1 MRIGVPNEA
10 GQGEQRVALVPESAG
25 RLAGAGHEVV
35 VEKGAGSGAG
45 FEDAAYEAVGAR
57 VEGDRREVLNA
68 DLVLTVRQLPGSDI
82 ALLRSGTAQIGM
94 LRPLTSGAEMEALA
108 RQGVRAIA
116 MELVPR
122 ITRAQKM
129 DVLSS
134 QATAAGYKA
143 VLLAASTHGKFFPM
157 LMTAAGTI
165 PPARVLVLGA
175 GVAGLQAIATARRLG
190 AVVQGFDIRP
200 AVKEQVES
208 LGAQWVGMELTEAEG
223 SGGYAKEVSE
233 ETQRQEHEHLARL
246 IADAD
251 VVITTAQIPGRPAPV
266 LVTRDMVDAMKP
278 GAVIVDLAAESGGNC
293 ELTRPD
299 EEVRHGR
306 VRVLGPTD
314 LAGGTAIHASQMYSR
329 NVEALVQHITKDGAL
344 HLDPEDEI
352 VRDCLVTNEGRIVH
366 PRVSATATMEPQHG

>member
-1 MRIGVPNEA
+1 MKIAVPKEA
-10 GQGEQRVALVPESAG
+10 GQGEGRVALVPESAA
-25 RLAGAGHEVV
+25 RLVAAGSR
-35 VEKGAGSGAG
+35 VEIERGAGSAAG
-45 FEDAAYEAVGAR
+45 FENAAYEAAGATIAA
-57 VEGDRREVLNA
+57 DRQSLLADA
-68 DLVLTVRQLPGSDI
+68 DLVLTVRQLPDADI
-82 ALLRSGTAQIGM
+82 DALQEGAAQVGM
-94 LRPLTSGAEMEALA
+94 LRPLTSPDHVGRLA
-108 RQGVRAIA
+108 RRGVRAFA

-129 DVLSS
+129 DTLSS

-143 VLLAASTHGKFFPM
+143 VLLAASGHGKFFPM

-223 SGGYAKEVSE
+223 SGGYAAEVSE
-233 ETQRQEHEHLARL
+233 ETQRREHEHLAKL

-266 LVTRDMVDAMKP
+266 LITTDMVDGMKA
-278 GAVIVDLAAESGGNC
+278 GSVIVDLAAESGGNC

-306 VRVLGPTD
+306 ALILGPTD
-314 LAGGTAIHASQMYSR
+314 LAAGTQIHASQMYSR
-329 NVEALVQHITKDGAL
+329 NIEALVQHITKDGAL
-344 HLDPEDEI
+344 SIDREDEI
-352 VRDCLVTNEGRIVH
+352 VRECLVTDAGRIVH
-366 PRVSATATMEPQHG
+366 PRVSATAQQER

>member
-1 MRIGVPNEA
+1 MKIAVPKEA
-10 GQGEQRVALVPESAG
+10 GQGERRVALVPESAA
-25 RLAGAGHEVV
+25 RLVKAGMAVA
-35 VEKGAGSGAG
+35 VEDGAGSEAG
-45 FEDAAYEAVGAR
+45 FDNDAYESAGATIVGTR
-57 VEGDRREVLNA
+57 QGLLSDA
-68 DLVLTVRQLPGSDI
+68 DLVLSVRQLPDVDI
-82 ALLRSGTAQIGM
+82 PVLKNGAAQIGM
-94 LRPLTSGAEMEALA
+94 LRPLTSPEHVNLLA
-108 RQGVRAIA
+108 RAGVSALA

-129 DVLSS
+129 DSLSS

-143 VLLAASTHGKFFPM
+143 VLLAAAGHGKFFPM
-157 LMTAAGTI
+157 LMTAAGTV

-208 LGAQWVGMELTEAEG
+208 LGAQWVGMELAEAEG
-223 SGGYAKEVSE
+223 TGGYAAEVSE
-233 ETQRQEHEHLARL
+233 ETQRQEHEHLAKL

-266 LVTRDMVDAMKP
+266 LITTDMVDGMKA
-278 GAVIVDLAAESGGNC
+278 GSVIVDLAAESGGNC

-306 VRVLGPTD
+306 ARILGPTD
-314 LAGGTAIHASQMYSR
+314 LAGGTQIHASQMYSR

-344 HLDPEDEI
+344 NIDREDEI
-352 VRDCLVTNEGRIVH
+352 VRECLITDAGQIVH
-366 PRVSATATMEPQHG
+366 PRVSATVQQER

>member
-1 MRIGVPNEA
+1 MKIAVPKEA
-10 GQGEQRVALVPESAG
+10 GQGERRVALVPESAA
-25 RLAGAGHEVV
+25 RLVKAGNAVV
-35 VEKGAGSGAG
+35 VERGAGAEAG
-45 FEDAAYEAVGAR
+45 FEDGAYESAGATIAA
-57 VEGDRREVLNA
+57 DRRALLAEA
-68 DLVLTVRQLPGSDI
+68 DLVLSVQQLPDADIEALRDGS
-82 ALLRSGTAQIGM
+82 AQIGM
-94 LRPLTSGAEMEALA
+94 LRPLTSPEHVGRLA
-108 RQGVRAIA
+108 RRGVRALA

-129 DVLSS
+129 DSLSS

-143 VLLAASTHGKFFPM
+143 VLVAAAGHGKFFPM
-157 LMTAAGTI
+157 LMTAAGTV

-208 LGAQWVGMELTEAEG
+208 LGAQWVGMELAEAEG
-223 SGGYAKEVSE
+223 SGGYAAEVSE
-233 ETQRQEHEHLARL
+233 ETQRREHEHLAKL
-246 IADAD
+246 VGEAD

-266 LVTRDMVDAMKP
+266 LITRDMVDGMKA
-278 GAVIVDLAAESGGNC
+278 GSVIVDLAAESGGNC

-306 VRVLGPTD
+306 ALILGPTD
-314 LAGGTAIHASQMYSR
+314 LAAGTQIHASQMYSR

-344 HLDPEDEI
+344 HIDREDEI
-352 VRDCLVTNEGRIVH
+352 TRECLITDAGQIVH
-366 PRVSATATMEPQHG
+366 PRVSATAQQER

>member
-1 MRIGVPNEA
+1 MKIAVPTEA
-10 GQGEQRVALVPESAG
+10 GHGERRVALVPESIG
-25 RLAGAGHEVV
+25 RIVGAGNTVAIER
-35 VEKGAGSGAG
+35 GAGMAAG
-45 FEDAAYEAVGAR
+45 FDDAAYEAAGAAIAT
-57 VEGDRREVLNA
+57 DRRSLLSGA
-68 DLVLTVRQLPGSDI
+68 DLVLTVRQLPDADI
-82 ALLRSGTAQIGM
+82 DALRDGAAQIGM
-94 LRPLTSGAEMEALA
+94 LRPLTSPEHVGRLA
-108 RQGVRAIA
+108 RQGVRALA

-129 DVLSS
+129 DSLSS

-143 VLLAASTHGKFFPM
+143 VLIAAAGHGKFFPM
-157 LMTAAGTI
+157 LMTAAGTV

-208 LGAQWVGMELTEAEG
+208 LGAQWVGMELAEAEG
-223 SGGYAKEVSE
+223 SGGYAAEVSE
-233 ETQRQEHEHLARL
+233 ETQRREHEHLAKL

-266 LVTRDMVDAMKP
+266 LITTDMVDGMKA
-278 GAVIVDLAAESGGNC
+278 GSVIVDLAADSGGNC

-306 VRVLGPTD
+306 ALILGPTD
-314 LAGGTAIHASQMYSR
+314 LAAGTQIHASQMYSR

-344 HLDPEDEI
+344 NIDRDDEI
-352 VRDCLVTNEGRIVH
+352 VRECLVTDAGQIVH
-366 PRVSATATMEPQHG
+366 PRVSATVQQER

>member
-1 MRIGVPNEA
+1 MKIAVPREVE
-10 GQGEQRVALVPESAG
+10 QGERRVALVPESAA
-25 RLAGAGHEVV
+25 RLTAAGNVVEVERGAG
-35 VEKGAGSGAG
+35 VEAGV
-45 FEDAAYEAVGAR
+45 EDAAYEGAGATI
-57 VEGDRREVLNA
+57 VSDRRGLLGAA
-68 DLVLTVRQLPGSDI
+68 DLVLTVRQLPDPDVASLGE
-82 ALLRSGTAQIGM
+82 GTVQIGM
-94 LRPLTSGAEMEALA
+94 LRPLTSPDHVQRLAE
-108 RQGVRAIA
+108 RGVRALA

-129 DVLSS
+129 DTLSS

-143 VLLAASTHGKFFPM
+143 VLLAASGHGKFFPM

-233 ETQRQEHEHLARL
+233 ETQRREHEHLSRL
-246 IADAD
+246 VGEAD

-266 LVTRDMVDAMKP
+266 LITKDMVDGMKA

-299 EEVRHGR
+299 EDVRHGR
-306 VRVLGPTD
+306 VSILGPTD
-314 LAGGTAIHASQMYSR
+314 LAAGTPIHASQMYSR
-329 NVEALVQHITKDGAL
+329 NVEALILHIAKDGVL
-344 HLDPEDEI
+344 NLDREDEI
-352 VRDCLVTNEGRIVH
+352 VRECLITDGGEIVH
-366 PRVSATATMEPQHG
+366 PRVSATVRQER

>member
-1 MRIGVPNEA
+1 MKIAVPKEA
-10 GQGEQRVALVPESAG
+10 GQGERRVSLVPESVARLVKAG
-25 RLAGAGHEVV
+25 HAVAIERDAGA
-35 VEKGAGSGAG
+35 SAG
-45 FEDAAYEAVGAR
+45 FDDAAYEAAGAA
-57 VEGDRREVLNA
+57 VNA
-68 DLVLTVRQLPGSDI
+68 DRGRLLSEADLIVTVRQLPD
-82 ALLRSGTAQIGM
+82 ADLGTVRKGVAQIGM
-94 LRPLTSGAEMEALA
+94 LRPLSSPAHVERLAE
-108 RQGVRAIA
+108 RGVRALA

-143 VLLAASTHGKFFPM
+143 VLLAATGHGRFFPM

-208 LGAQWVGMELTEAEG
+208 LGAQWVGMELSEAEG
-223 SGGYAKEVSE
+223 SGGYATEVSE
-233 ETQRQEHEHLARL
+233 ETQRREHEHLAKL
-246 IADAD
+246 VGEAD

-266 LVTRDMVDAMKP
+266 LITTDMVDGMKA
-278 GAVIVDLAAESGGNC
+278 GSVIVDLAAESGGNC

-306 VRVLGPTD
+306 VVVLGPTD
-314 LAGGTAIHASQMYSR
+314 LAAGTAIHASQMYSR
-329 NVEALVQHITKDGAL
+329 NVEALIQHIAKDGAVS
-344 HLDPEDEI
+344 LDPEDEI
-352 VRDCLVTNEGRIVH
+352 VRECLITDGGQVVH
-366 PRVSATATMEPQHG
+366 PRVSATVRQER

>member
-1 MRIGVPNEA
+1 
-10 GQGEQRVALVPESAG
+10 
-25 RLAGAGHEVV
+25 
-35 VEKGAGSGAG
+35 
-45 FEDAAYEAVGAR
+45 
-57 VEGDRREVLNA
+57 
-68 DLVLTVRQLPGSDI
+68 
-82 ALLRSGTAQIGM
+82 M
-94 LRPLTSGAEMEALA
+94 LRPLTSPEHVARLAARGVSAL
-108 RQGVRAIA
+108 A

-129 DVLSS
+129 DSLSS

-143 VLLAASTHGKFFPM
+143 VLLAAAGHGKFFPM

-233 ETQRQEHEHLARL
+233 ETQQREHEHLAKL
-246 IADAD
+246 VADAD

-266 LVTRDMVDAMKP
+266 LITADMLDRMKP
-278 GAVIVDLAAESGGNC
+278 GAVIVDLAADSGGNC

-299 EEVRHGR
+299 EEIRHGR
-306 VRVLGPTD
+306 VLVLGPTD
-314 LAGGTAIHASQMYSR
+314 LAAGTPIHASQMYSR
-329 NVEALVQHITKDGAL
+329 NVEALVGHISKDGAL
-344 HLDPEDEI
+344 QLDRDDEI
-352 VRDCLVTNEGRIVH
+352 VRECLITDAGRVVH
-366 PRVSATATMEPQHG
+366 PRLAPTSSQEH

>member
-1 MRIGVPNEA
+1 MKIAVPTEA
-10 GQGEQRVALVPESAG
+10 GQGERRVALVPESIG
-25 RLAGAGHEVV
+25 RIVGAGNTVAIER
-35 VEKGAGSGAG
+35 GAGVAAG
-45 FEDAAYEAVGAR
+45 FDDAAYEAAGATIAA
-57 VEGDRREVLNA
+57 DRRSLLSGA
-68 DLVLTVRQLPGSDI
+68 DLVLTVRQLPDADVA
-82 ALLRSGTAQIGM
+82 ALRDGVAQIGM
-94 LRPLTSGAEMEALA
+94 LRPLTSPEHVGRLA
-108 RQGVRAIA
+108 RQGVRALA

-129 DVLSS
+129 DSLSS

-143 VLLAASTHGKFFPM
+143 VLIAAAGHGKFFPM
-157 LMTAAGTI
+157 LMTAAGTV

-208 LGAQWVGMELTEAEG
+208 LGAQWVGMELAEAEG
-223 SGGYAKEVSE
+223 SGGYAAEVSE
-233 ETQRQEHEHLARL
+233 ETQRREHEHLAKL

-266 LVTRDMVDAMKP
+266 LITTDMVDGMKA
-278 GAVIVDLAAESGGNC
+278 GSVIVDLAAESGGNC

-306 VRVLGPTD
+306 ALILGPTD
-314 LAGGTAIHASQMYSR
+314 LAAGTQIHASQMYSR

-344 HLDPEDEI
+344 NIDRDDEI
-352 VRDCLVTNEGRIVH
+352 VRECLVTDAGQIVH
-366 PRVSATATMEPQHG
+366 PRVSATAQQER